1 MKTENHFRLFRIS
14 IFMTFCLI
22 TTYSSLAQELD
33 LKDFYKKVDSILIER
48 PNKPAI
54 LDSVFHKVKL
64 DTIKLSYLI
73 HKSHQK
79 DYLEGEWFALNSLGN
94 CFRNISDYDQSIG
107 LYRKALSTAR
117 QSENLEMEVVSLNML
132 GVVYR
137 RMDAIRSAL
146 DYHKQALDLAENA
159 PEITLGLKRSIA
171 VSQNSMGNIYLALK
185 QYDLALIQFYKSL
198 AIEEELDNKL
208 GLAINNHNIGYA
220 KEKTGHYAEALE
232 YYNKSLDYNYQIES
246 EIGIV
251 ICFNSIGKVYIY
263 QDKFTEANAIIKD
276 ALQRAIKENDQFYIA
291 ISYVNYGLS
300 ELKLNNLEFAKTQL
314 FKGLEIAK
322 EFNLKSS
329 EIEAYK
335 YLSEI
340 YELSGQHDAA
350 LDTFRKHVILD
361 ESLTNERN
369 IQYVNDL
376 IIKYDTEKKTN
387 QIKELAS
394 ENEIVKLRLEKNKRT
409 LLLSLLGASLVFIT
423 LYVLY
428 RQRQLKNE
436 KKILT
441 LEQDM
446 LRNQMNPHFIFNS
459 LNSIKLYIINNE
471 KENAVYYL
479 NKFSKLI
486 RKILIASTEKEI
498 SLQDEIE
505 NMSLYMN
512 IENIRFSNEIDYQ
525 EYIDDHLNTSSIK
538 VPSLILQ
545 PFLENA
551 IWHGLSAKSQNKK
564 LELVAK
570 KTQDNHVS
578 ITITDNGIGRVA
590 SEKIK
595 NEKKIKRHSVGLNI
609 TKARLE
615 NFSKTFKEDYS
626 IEIIDLY
633 NDDNEAC
640 GTQVVLNIPIK

>member
-1 MKTENHFRLFRIS
+1 MTLFLGIA
-14 IFMTFCLI
+14 
-22 TTYSSLAQELD
+22 SSSVAQKQD
-33 LKDFYKKVDSILIER
+33 LKAFYKKVDSVL
-48 PNKPAI
+48 KVMPAKQTV
-54 LDSVFHKVKL
+54 LDSIFNDVKL
-64 DTIKLSYLI
+64 DTIKLSYLV
-73 HKSHQK
+73 HKSHK
-79 DYLEGEWFALNSLGN
+79 NEYLVGECFALNALGN
-94 CFRNISDYDQSIG
+94 YFRNTSDYNQAIAI
-107 LYRKALSTAR
+107 YNKALSAAR
-117 QSENLEMEVVSLNML
+117 HGKNLEMEVISLNML

-137 RMDAIRSAL
+137 RMDAIRSGL

-159 PEITLGLKRSIA
+159 PEMTLELRRSIA

-185 QYDLALIQFYKSL
+185 QYNLALTQFYKSL
-198 AIEEELDNKL
+198 AVEEELNNKL

-220 KEKTGHYAEALE
+220 KEKTGLYLEALE
-232 YYNKSLDYNYQIES
+232 YYNKSLQYNFEIAS

-263 QDKFTEANAIIKD
+263 QKKYEEANSIIED
-276 ALQRAIKENDQFYIA
+276 ALQRALKENDQFYIA
-291 ISYVNYGLS
+291 ISYINYGLS
-300 ELKLNNLEFAKTQL
+300 ELKLNNLDAAKTHL
-314 FKGLEIAK
+314 NKGLEIAK
-322 EFNLKSS
+322 QFNLKSS

-340 YELSGQHDAA
+340 YELSGQYDAA
-350 LDTFRKHVILD
+350 LNTYRKHVTLD
-361 ESLTNERN
+361 ETLTNERN

-376 IIKYDTEKKTN
+376 IIKNDTEKKNN

-394 ENEIVKLRLEKNKRT
+394 ENEIVNLRLEKNKRT
-409 LLLSLLGASLVFIT
+409 LLLSLLGTSLVFIT

-441 LEQDM
+441 LEQEM

-498 SLQDEIE
+498 SLGDEIE

-512 IENIRFSNEIDYQ
+512 IENIRFSNEIDYK
-525 EYIDDHLNTSSIK
+525 EIIDKHLNTSSIK

-551 IWHGLSAKSQNKK
+551 IWHGLSAKTQNKK
-564 LELVAK
+564 IELVAQ
-570 KTQDNHVS
+570 KTHDNHVT

-595 NEKKIKRHSVGLNI
+595 NEKKIKRQSVGINI

-615 NFSKTFKEDYS
+615 NFSKDFKEDYS
-626 IEIIDLY
+626 LEIIDLY
-633 NDDNEAC
+633 DKNHFAT
-640 GTQVVLNIPIK
+640 GTQVILNIPIK